1 LAEIALT
8 LGRAQWEVDMQFL
21 TAFCSWLE
29 GTALATW
36 IAESWWTFPT
46 IESLH
51 VVAITLVVGSIAV
64 ADLRLLGLA
73 WKSRSVTDVLHDVL
87 PMTWI
92 AYGVALICGSLLFIS
107 QATKYIDNS
116 AFQIKMLLMLLAG
129 ANMLAFELITFR
141 SVSKWDRG
149 VPVPLAGQLAGAVSL
164 VCWLGILVFGR
175 QIGWTMY
182 PG

>member
-1 LAEIALT
+1 
-8 LGRAQWEVDMQFL
+8 VQFL
-21 TAFCSWLE
+21 TEFCSWLE
-29 GTALATW
+29 GSALATW
-36 IAESWWTFPT
+36 IAESAWAFPT
-46 IESLH
+46 IESIH

-73 WKSRSVTDVLHDVL
+73 WKGRPVTDVLHDVL

-92 AYGVALICGSLLFIS
+92 AFAVALTCGSLLFIT

-116 AFQIKMLLMLLAG
+116 AFQIKMLLMVLAG
-129 ANMLAFELITFR
+129 VNMLAFELLTFR
-141 SVSKWDRG
+141 SISKWDRN
-149 VPVPLAGQLAGAVSL
+149 VPVPFAGRLAGAVSL
-164 VCWLGILVFGR
+164 ACWLGILVFGR

>member
-1 LAEIALT
+1 VQYLT
-8 LGRAQWEVDMQFL
+8 E
-21 TAFCSWLE
+21 FCNWLE
-29 GTALATW
+29 GTALATG
-36 IAESWWTFPT
+36 IAESAWAFPT
-46 IESLH
+46 IESIH

-73 WKSRSVTDVLHDVL
+73 WKSRPVTAVLRDVL

-92 AYGVALICGSLLFIS
+92 AFVVALICGSLLFVS
-107 QATKYIDNS
+107 QATKYVDNS

-129 ANMLAFELITFR
+129 VNMLAFELITFR
-141 SVSKWDRG
+141 SVSTWDSN
-149 VPVPLAGQLAGAVSL
+149 VPVPLAGRLAGAVSL
-164 VCWLGILVFGR
+164 ACWLGILVLGR

>member
-1 LAEIALT
+1 
-8 LGRAQWEVDMQFL
+8 MHFL
-21 TAFCSWLE
+21 TAFCNWLE

-36 IAESWWTFPT
+36 IAGSAFAFPA
-46 IESLH
+46 IESIH

-73 WKSRSVTDVLHDVL
+73 WKSRPVTDVLHDVL

-92 AYGVALICGSLLFIS
+92 AFAVALSCGSLLFIS
-107 QATKYIDNS
+107 QASKYIDNS

-129 ANMLAFELITFR
+129 ANMLAFELITLR
-141 SVSKWDRG
+141 SVSRWDRD
-149 VPVPLAGQLAGAVSL
+149 VPVPPAGKLAGAVSL
-164 VCWLGILVFGR
+164 ACWLGILVYGR

-182 PG
+182 PE